1 MSFAPPPSAKKKKKI
16 LSLSPASQNAVD
28 ELQQLQFKFI
38 NNGGHADSVVTDPN
52 FRNMIDFAILNA
64 KDLKG
69 SLTHMGRRKFVTIQC
84 SSFND
89 FTSHVSSL
97 VAKAREWYIKETG
110 SAKPFITVAHDV
122 WDGKRKQING
132 LSIFFF
138 DPETLIFY
146 KIPVALTPPFGKTA
160 IELCETCLAGL
171 EPYNIRFCDLNKSV
185 NDNCTTAVKAGRL

>member
-1 MSFAPPPSAKKKKKI
+1 LSFAPPLSAKRKKKNS
-16 LSLSPASQNAVD
+16 SLSPA
-28 ELQQLQFKFI
+28 
-38 NNGGHADSVVTDPN
+38 GSVVTDPN

-69 SLTHMGRRKFVTIQC
+69 SFAHMGRRKLVTIQC

-97 VAKAREWYIKETG
+97 VTKAREWYIKETG
-110 SAKPFITVAHDV
+110 SVKPFITVAHDV

-146 KIPVALTPPFGKTA
+146 RIPVALTPPFGKTA
-160 IELCETCLAGL
+160 IELCEL
-171 EPYNIRFCDLNKSV
+171 
-185 NDNCTTAVKAGRL
+185 GRP